1 MRTPIDPRRSDVAL
15 TVASPAEAPEADP
28 IAGRVPYLPWLVA
41 GIAWTFG
48 ALLVGWLAVGVI
60 AAAAWLTAVRTTAAE
75 VFTTIGQGWLAAHG
89 VPVRLGGA
97 ALDLTPLGITVLI
110 LAATGLAAHHAAH
123 QYELPASATAARAW
137 TAWASVVGA
146 CVGTYSLAALL
157 LASVVGTPGQIGDAL
172 AGAVAVS
179 VLGAAPGA
187 ALGLGLDPTRDLPT
201 WARRLVPAAGVG
213 LGVLVAGSAVAL
225 VVALVSHADAV
236 RAAQALLAPDPV
248 GAVLLV
254 LVQLAYLPT
263 WLLWAGAYALGAGV
277 HLGSGAVVAPG
288 HVTGGVIPAVPVL
301 GGVPTVGA
309 PTDWAW
315 LAVGVAAGA
324 AAGWWHARR
333 GGGAWVDGAWQGAL
347 TGLLAGLVWVAASWF
362 AVGGLGENRLALVG
376 PRFPELLLFATLPLA
391 AAGAIAGCLTRLWRD
406 RRAPDAADV
415 PTG

>member
-1 MRTPIDPRRSDVAL
+1 MRTPVDPRRSDVAL
-15 TVASPAEAPEADP
+15 TVASPTEAPVADP
-28 IAGRVPYLPWLVA
+28 IVGRVPYLPWLVA

-60 AAAAWLTAVRTTAAE
+60 AAAGWLTAVRTTAAE

-123 QYELPASATAARAW
+123 QYDLPADATAGRAW
-137 TAWASVVGA
+137 TAWGSVVGA
-146 CVGTYSLAALL
+146 CVGTYALAALL

-179 VLGAAPGA
+179 FLGAAPGA
-187 ALGLGLDPTRDLPT
+187 ALGCGLDPSRALPA
-201 WARRLVPAAGVG
+201 WARRLVPSAGVG
-213 LGVLVAGSAVAL
+213 LGVLVIGSVAAL
-225 VVALVSHADAV
+225 IVALVSHADAV
-236 RAAQALLAPDPV
+236 RDAHALLAPDAV
-248 GAVLLV
+248 GSVLLV

-263 WLLWAGAYALGAGV
+263 LILWAGAYVLGAGV
-277 HLGSGAVVAPG
+277 HLGSGAVVAPD
-288 HVTGGVIPAVPVL
+288 HVTGGVLPAIPVL
-301 GGVPTVGA
+301 GGVPTVGS

-333 GGGAWVDGAWQGAL
+333 GEQAWLDGAWQGAL
-347 TGLLAGLVWVAASWF
+347 AGLATGLLWLAASWF

-376 PRFPELLLFATLPLA
+376 PRFPELLAFATLPLA
-391 AAGAIAGCLTRLWRD
+391 AAGAVAGSLTRLWRA
-406 RRAPDAADV
+406 RRAPAAADL